1 MESAACATLFCQCR
15 LVICSDTRSL
25 ASRLAVLDSRITPMR
40 EGKPMS
46 ASDFDPQ
53 VATLKQRV
61 EALQQQVTADFAQR
75 AAVRQETFTA
85 LYRILEEL
93 AVADETLRRQHAEWV
108 NAHQAMAAECQLS
121 QIPLDQ
127 RQGETPLPQTSPG
140 GDVVQELLG
149 DFPEIVGQSPA
160 MQDLFSLI
168 KLVANSHATVLI
180 LGESGTGKE
189 LVARALHH
197 HSPRRARPFVAID
210 CGGLPESLLE
220 SELFGYMKGA
230 FTGAISNKKGLFE
243 EANGGTLLLDEIG
256 DTSLI
261 FQSKLL
267 RVLQEGDIR
276 PVGNTKNIKVDV
288 RVIAATNKS
297 LKRRVEE
304 KTFREELYYRLAV
317 VPVVIPPLRQR
328 QEDIPLLVDHFVRK
342 YCAQNHMALKRV
354 SSQALRLLYGYSW
367 PGNVRELEHVIERAV
382 LLSPGADIGPE
393 ACFPHQAQEEYPHPL
408 QRTTRTTIETVERE
422 RIVQAIQK
430 AHGNR
435 SQAARLLHISRA
447 TLYNK
452 LKRYCLAG

>member
-1 MESAACATLFCQCR
+1 
-15 LVICSDTRSL
+15 
-25 ASRLAVLDSRITPMR
+25 MR

-85 LYRILEEL
+85 LQRILEEL

-276 PVGNTKNIKVDV
+276 PVGNTRNIKVDV

-382 LLSPGADIGPE
+382 LLSPGADIAPE

>member
-1 MESAACATLFCQCR
+1 MS
-15 LVICSDTRSL
+15 VSDL
-25 ASRLAVLDSRITPMR
+25 
-40 EGKPMS
+40 
-46 ASDFDPQ
+46 DPQ
-53 VATLKQRV
+53 ITTLKQRV
-61 EALQQQVTADFAQR
+61 DALQQQVTADFAQR
-75 AAVRQETFTA
+75 AAVRLETFAA
-85 LYRILEEL
+85 LQSILEDL
-93 AVADETLRRQHAEWV
+93 VSTDETLRRQHAELV
-108 NAHQAMAAECQLS
+108 KARQAIAAE
-121 QIPLDQ
+121 
-127 RQGETPLPQTSPG
+127 RQGFQTLLDRQQEATLLPPMSPG
-140 GDVVQELLG
+140 GDVAQDLPS

-243 EANGGTLLLDEIG
+243 EASGGTLLLDEIG
-256 DTSLI
+256 DTTLI

-276 PVGNTKNIKVDV
+276 PVGHTRNIKVDV

-304 KTFREELYYRLAV
+304 KAFREELYYRLAV

-328 QEDIPLLVDHFVRK
+328 QEDIPLLVNHFVRK

-354 SSQALRLLYGYSW
+354 SSQALRLLYGYPW

-382 LLSPGADIGPE
+382 LLSPGAEIAPE

-422 RIVQAIQK
+422 RIVQAIQT

-452 LKRYCLAG
+452 LKRYCLAS